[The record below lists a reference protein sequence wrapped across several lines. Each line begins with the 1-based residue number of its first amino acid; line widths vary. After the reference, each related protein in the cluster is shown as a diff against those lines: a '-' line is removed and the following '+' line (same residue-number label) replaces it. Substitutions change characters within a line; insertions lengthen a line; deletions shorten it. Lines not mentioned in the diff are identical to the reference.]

1 MVEGGLV
8 EDITVMDA
16 ATVDFVYKATEKKVV
31 AMEGCR
37 KRVRLGRQHQH
48 QGIGGGG
55 AIPALVV
62 PASSY
67 VNKRWY
73 IY

>member
-1 MVEGGLV
+1 
-8 EDITVMDA
+8 MDV

-37 KRVRLGRQHQH
+37 KRVGLGRQHRH
-48 QGIGGGG
+48 QGIGGGA

-62 PASSY
+62 PASND
-67 VNKRWY
+67 VNKR
-73 IY
+73 